1 MDGMTLADRIHQ
13 LLLELAG
20 RIDDDAVLAAREHA
34 ALLEYE
40 RATELML
47 GCLLA
52 GRISITPAEQYR
64 LRHMLGEVRIDPA
77 LADQVVVSEVRLGDG
92 HRFNSSNDP
101 VPGLERVLSGVL
113 RRLPALRSVWGTW
126 RTTPAGAAAGAVP
139 HQVLLME
146 IGQEGFPSAVVYQLN
161 RAMQQAGVRASI
173 EVFRTGE
180 ELPEYHEKALATA
193 RRIELP
199 GYEAEAAR
207 ERPVSRRARSEPP
220 PPPPPAPSPEVTQV
234 VVTPDPPAM
243 ADTELSPLPPRSRP
257 DEDPVAATTV
267 HAMDPIPA
275 DPDLDAPLPSPTL
288 PSPALAELPSPSE
301 QVTSSAEAKLTDR
314 ERGLLRQLHQ
324 ELAEREQKP
333 KAGKPGPWQVAG
345 PTPMEITGPNGFGQA
360 NGHPKLGH

>member
-40 RATELML
+40 RAAELIL

-64 LRHMLGEVRIDPA
+64 LRHVLDQVRIDPA

-92 HRFNSSNDP
+92 HRFNSATDP
-101 VPGLERVLSGVL
+101 VPGLERVLSGVV
-113 RRLPALRSVWGTW
+113 RRLPTLRSMWGTW

-146 IGQEGFPSAVVYQLN
+146 IGPEGFPSAVVLQLN

-193 RRIELP
+193 RRIEVP
-199 GYEAEAAR
+199 GRVAEVAR
-207 ERPVSRRARSEPP
+207 ERPAARRSRPEPSPP
-220 PPPPPAPSPEVTQV
+220 PPPPPPPSADVTQV
-234 VVTPDPPAM
+234 VPAPEPPVL
-243 ADTELSPLPPRSRP
+243 ADTELSPAPKRP
-257 DEDPVAATTV
+257 DEDPVATTTV
-267 HAMDPIPA
+267 HAMDPIQAEPELDSGPLSA
-275 DPDLDAPLPSPTL
+275 PSLPDLPVP
-288 PSPALAELPSPSE
+288 PAAET
-301 QVTSSAEAKLTDR
+301 VTSSAEAKLTDR

-333 KAGKPGPWQVAG
+333 KANKPGPWQVAG

>member
-40 RATELML
+40 RAAELML
-47 GCLLA
+47 GALLA

-64 LRHMLGEVRIDPA
+64 LRHVLDEVRIDPA

-92 HRFNSSNDP
+92 HRFNSGNDP
-101 VPGLERVLSGVL
+101 IPGLERVLAGVL

-146 IGQEGFPSAVVYQLN
+146 VGPEGFPSAVVYQLN
-161 RAMQQAGVRASI
+161 RAMQQAGVRSSI

-193 RRIELP
+193 RRIDVP
-199 GYEAEAAR
+199 GYEAEPIR
-207 ERPVSRRARSEPP
+207 ERPVARRARSEPP
-220 PPPPPAPSPEVTQV
+220 PPPPAPSPDVTQI
-234 VVTPDPPAM
+234 VVTPDPPAL
-243 ADTELSPLPPRSRP
+243 ADTELSPVPPPMIRP
-257 DEDPVAATTV
+257 DEDPVATTTI

-275 DPDLDAPLPSPTL
+275 DPDLDAPLSTPAMADLPL
-288 PSPALAELPSPSE
+288 PSASEPA
-301 QVTSSAEAKLTDR
+301 TSSAEAKLTDR

-333 KAGKPGPWQVAG
+333 KATKPGPWQVAG